1 MATLERA
8 IAIAAEAHRG
18 QTDKAGEPY
27 ILHPMRVMLRVRGET
42 ERIVA
47 MLHDVVEDGGPA
59 WSLERLREEGFAAEV
74 VEAVER
80 LTKREGE
87 PYEALIERAAAHP
100 IARRVK
106 LADLEDN
113 MHLARIADPEE
124 KDRARVERYRRAYER
139 LLSP

>member
-1 MATLERA
+1 MATLDRA
-8 IAIAAEAHRG
+8 IALAAEAHSG

-27 ILHPMRVMLRVRGET
+27 LLHPMRVMLRVRGET
-42 ERIVA
+42 EQIVA

-59 WSLERLREEGFAAEV
+59 WTLERLREEGFAADV
-74 VEAVER
+74 VEAVDR

-87 PYEALIERAAAHP
+87 PYEALIERAAGDP

-113 MHLARIADPEE
+113 LSLTRMVDPGE
-124 KDRARVERYRRAYER
+124 KDRQRIERYRRAYER

>member
-1 MATLERA
+1 MATLDRA
-8 IAIAAEAHRG
+8 IALAAEAHSG

-27 ILHPMRVMLRVRGET
+27 LLHPMRVMLRVRGET
-42 ERIVA
+42 EQIVA

-59 WSLERLREEGFAAEV
+59 WTLERLREEGFAADV
-74 VEAVER
+74 VEAVDR

-87 PYEALIERAAAHP
+87 PYEALIERAAGDP

-113 MHLARIADPEE
+113 LSLTRMVDPGE
-124 KDRARVERYRRAYER
+124 KDRQRIERYRRACER

>member
-42 ERIVA
+42 ERTVA
-47 MLHDVVEDGGPA
+47 ILHDVVEDGAPA
-59 WSLERLREEGFAAEV
+59 WSLERLREEGFGAEV
-74 VEAVER
+74 VEAVDR
-80 LTKREGE
+80 LTKRDGE
-87 PYEALIERAAAHP
+87 PYEALVERAAGDP

-113 MHLARIADPEE
+113 ISLTRIADPGE
-124 KDRARVERYRRAYER
+124 KDRERIERYRRAYTR
-139 LLSP
+139 LSSL